1 MYLFCNS
8 IIHVITLYS
17 SHVYAY
23 YVSML
28 RCCHLVWNL
37 VRTDHPC
44 LGVGCHSLSRD
55 VTAAAMGSSIGR
67 AVAIVGTSYMWW
79 ILAAA
84 ASTLDSTLAAGS
96 RTMDTATALGTSS
109 MRDVDAA
116 GNVVDVVRSSS
127 SRRVRSGMISVFP

>member
-1 MYLFCNS
+1 
-8 IIHVITLYS
+8 
-17 SHVYAY
+17 
-23 YVSML
+23 
-28 RCCHLVWNL
+28 
-37 VRTDHPC
+37 
-44 LGVGCHSLSRD
+44 
-55 VTAAAMGSSIGR
+55 MGSSIGR